1 MGNFI
6 YLKAL
11 LISENLLFFELNR
24 ESGNMSKESL
34 KSNGDDELDLKINIE
49 QCVQAQIIHLSS
61 ESEHQE
67 IKRPGAFSNGR
78 RTNSKLVYPI
88 IYIGDQETNGPLV
101 LGIVM
106 TGLSGRSVIFGYS
119 LLELNVEIQR
129 EITDLL
135 EFEGFPAKSSS
146 DMPMNWEAKT
156 VVDVLLEYKKGL
168 ILLPND
174 VLFAREKGW
183 NRLIEDVNTGVRS
196 TNRTAVNKLGRMV
209 IKSEK
214 QRSAYKQISDELF

>member
-1 MGNFI
+1 
-6 YLKAL
+6 
-11 LISENLLFFELNR
+11 
-24 ESGNMSKESL
+24 MSKESL
-34 KSNGDDELDLKINIE
+34 KSNGDDELDLKIHIE
-49 QCVQAQIIHLSS
+49 QCVQAQITHLSS

-67 IKRPGAFSNGR
+67 IKRPGTFSNGR

-88 IYIGDQETNGPLV
+88 IYIGDQETNIPLV

-106 TGLSGRSVIFGYS
+106 TGLSGKSVIFGYS

-135 EFEGFPAKSSS
+135 EFEGFPAISSS
-146 DMPMNWEAKT
+146 GVPMNWKAKT
-156 VVDVLLEYKKGL
+156 VVDVLLEHKKAL

-174 VLFAREKGW
+174 VLFARKKGW
-183 NRLIEDVNTGVRS
+183 NRLIEDVKTGVRS
-196 TNRTAVNKLGRMV
+196 TNRTAVNKLGRMAL
-209 IKSEK
+209 KTEK

>member
-1 MGNFI
+1 
-6 YLKAL
+6 
-11 LISENLLFFELNR
+11 
-24 ESGNMSKESL
+24 MSKESL

-49 QCVQAQIIHLSS
+49 QSVQAQIIHLSS

-88 IYIGDQETNGPLV
+88 IYIGDLEPNSPLV

-119 LLELNVEIQR
+119 LLGLNVEIQR
-129 EITDLL
+129 EITKLL

-146 DMPMNWEAKT
+146 GIPMNWEAKT
-156 VVDVLLEYKKGL
+156 VVDVLLEYKKAL

-183 NRLIEDVNTGVRS
+183 NRLIEDVKTGVRS
-196 TNRTAVNKLGRMV
+196 TNRTAVNKLGRMAL
-209 IKSEK
+209 KTEK

>member
-1 MGNFI
+1 MP
-6 YLKAL
+6 
-11 LISENLLFFELNR
+11 
-24 ESGNMSKESL
+24 KESL
-34 KSNGDDELDLKINIE
+34 KLDGDEGLDFKINIE

-156 VVDVLLEYKKGL
+156 VVDVLLEYKKAL

-183 NRLIEDVNTGVRS
+183 NRLIEDVKIGVRS

-209 IKSEK
+209 LKTEK
-214 QRSAYKQISDELF
+214 QRSAYKQISNELF

>member
-88 IYIGDQETNGPLV
+88 IYIGEQETNGPLV

-146 DMPMNWEAKT
+146 DMRMNWEAKT
-156 VVDVLLEYKKGL
+156 VVDVLLEYKKAL

-209 IKSEK
+209 IKSENK
-214 QRSAYKQISDELF
+214 RRAYKQISDELF

>member
-88 IYIGDQETNGPLV
+88 IYIGEQETNGPLV

-156 VVDVLLEYKKGL
+156 VVDVLLEYKKAL

>member
-1 MGNFI
+1 
-6 YLKAL
+6 
-11 LISENLLFFELNR
+11 
-24 ESGNMSKESL
+24 MSKESL

-88 IYIGDQETNGPLV
+88 IYIGEQETNGPLV

-156 VVDVLLEYKKGL
+156 VVDVLLEYKKAL

>member
-88 IYIGDQETNGPLV
+88 IYIGEQETNGPLV

-156 VVDVLLEYKKGL
+156 VVDVLLEYKKAL

-214 QRSAYKQISDELF
+214 QRRAYKQISDELF

>member
-88 IYIGDQETNGPLV
+88 IYIGEQETNGPLV

-129 EITDLL
+129 EITDFL

-156 VVDVLLEYKKGL
+156 VVDVLLEYKKAL

>member
-1 MGNFI
+1 MP
-6 YLKAL
+6 
-11 LISENLLFFELNR
+11 
-24 ESGNMSKESL
+24 KESFKL
-34 KSNGDDELDLKINIE
+34 DGDEGLDFKINIE

-119 LLELNVEIQR
+119 LLELSVEIQR

-135 EFEGFPAKSSS
+135 EIEGFPAKSSS
-146 DMPMNWEAKT
+146 GMPMNWEAKT
-156 VVDVLLEYKKGL
+156 VVDVLLEYKKAL

-183 NRLIEDVNTGVRS
+183 NRLIEDVKTGVRS
-196 TNRTAVNKLGRMV
+196 TNRTAVNKLGRMA

>member
-61 ESEHQE
+61 ELEHQE

-88 IYIGDQETNGPLV
+88 IYIGEQETNGPLV

-156 VVDVLLEYKKGL
+156 VVDVLLEYKKAL

>member
-88 IYIGDQETNGPLV
+88 IYIGEQETNGPLV

>member
-88 IYIGDQETNGPLV
+88 IYIGEQETNGPLV

-214 QRSAYKQISDELF
+214 QRRAYKQISDELF

>member
-1 MGNFI
+1 
-6 YLKAL
+6 
-11 LISENLLFFELNR
+11 
-24 ESGNMSKESL
+24 MSKDSL
-34 KSNGDDELDLKINIE
+34 KSNGDDELNLKINNE
-49 QCVQAQIIHLSS
+49 QCVQAQIVHLSS

-88 IYIGDQETNGPLV
+88 IYIGDKEPNTPLV

-129 EITDLL
+129 EITSLL

-146 DMPMNWEAKT
+146 GKPMNWE
-156 VVDVLLEYKKGL
+156 
-168 ILLPND
+168 
-174 VLFAREKGW
+174 GW
-183 NRLIEDVNTGVRS
+183 HLRRKNNAVP
-196 TNRTAVNKLGRMV
+196 TNKSQMNYSDSRNK
-209 IKSEK
+209 
-214 QRSAYKQISDELF
+214 

>member
-156 VVDVLLEYKKGL
+156 VVDVLLEYKKAL

>member
-1 MGNFI
+1 
-6 YLKAL
+6 
-11 LISENLLFFELNR
+11 
-24 ESGNMSKESL
+24 MSKESL

-156 VVDVLLEYKKGL
+156 VVDVLLEYKKAL

>member
-1 MGNFI
+1 MP
-6 YLKAL
+6 
-11 LISENLLFFELNR
+11 
-24 ESGNMSKESL
+24 KESL
-34 KSNGDDELDLKINIE
+34 KLDGDEGLDFKINIE

-129 EITDLL
+129 EITNLL

-146 DMPMNWEAKT
+146 GKPMNWEAKT
-156 VVDVLLEYKKGL
+156 VVDVLLEYKKAL
-168 ILLPND
+168 ILLPDD

-183 NRLIEDVNTGVRS
+183 NCLIEDVKTGVRS
-196 TNRTAVNKLGRMV
+196 TNRTAVNKLGRMAL
-209 IKSEK
+209 KTEK
-214 QRSAYKQISDELF
+214 QRSAFKQISDELF